1 MCTSPGVQQ
10 DEDEEKEEKE
20 ERNVDARDEYGC
32 TPLHLALLNGAPWSG
47 WHAGGGDPR
56 PRPPHPTLNLPPT
69 LSREAGHASCAKAL
83 LEAGAEVEYKLEQQ
97 SALHL
102 ALAHGCL
109 AGRTEAAAECV
120 QLLLGA
126 EAPLEATDDLQ
137 RTPLHVAAALGLGA
151 CLQLLLEA
159 DMERKTLSALDRALA
174 TPLHTAAR
182 AGHAGCVDAL
192 LSASAPTGCTDRYGR
207 NELHAAAHVG
217 ACDAIT
223 LLLRPS
229 NVGPAAAVLLAAKD
243 SRGRT
248 PAEVAALRGH
258 AQAAALLSPACVPA
272 VSVAPH
278 VRPGPTLILAPPDC
292 DQHRTAAVLARGAP
306 EPPPENPRRLDAL
319 LHPAQGVLHSTEFAD
334 PARVLLDRTCN
345 RAAQLGDVLRCH
357 EWSYVRRLQ
366 AAIRVVPDAPG
377 VVGSL
382 DGDTGVSAGSFR
394 AALAA
399 AGAVCEAVDRLLAGA
414 ARNAFCA
421 VRPPGHHAGPFGP
434 VSPHEPPGSGS
445 HGFCLL
451 NNVAIGAA
459 YAMAVHR
466 GTVARVAIVDFD
478 VHHGQ
483 GTEACVEAVVPT
495 SVRLPFT
502 TVAAEGHLRVQT
514 CKPWLGETDR
524 HNVFFASVHGYGGG
538 FYPGTG
544 PTVDTDPAGGG
555 FSLSSAQQAL
565 EWDQDGVVQVPRA
578 EALEGHP
585 TGGPHVIDIGMAGTG
600 PKPGRGEAWR
610 RVWAGRVLPSLDA
623 FAPDLIFVSAGFD
636 AHAKDD
642 IQGPVN
648 LGVTEPDYEWL
659 TSQLVAI
666 ANTHAQGR
674 LISVLEG
681 GYRVH
686 GGPASAFGRSVAAHV
701 RALSTPSAERYDGVA
716 ERDALHAFWARRAK
730 EQAEAQARAE
740 AELAALQAEAGMDA
754 AGAPD
759 AAAAA
764 PADDAGGRR
773 KRPRAAVDYAALAEK
788 LKEEES
794 ARLAGG
800 AAQPGPDDMV

>member
-1 MCTSPGVQQ
+1 V
-10 DEDEEKEEKE
+10 K
-20 ERNVDARDEYGC
+20 
-32 TPLHLALLNGAPWSG
+32 
-47 WHAGGGDPR
+47 
-56 PRPPHPTLNLPPT
+56 PHPRTHPPT
-69 LSREAGHASCAKAL
+69 APPPNSVAGHASCAKAL

-109 AGRTEAAAECV
+109 DGRAEAAAACV

-126 EAPLEATDDLQ
+126 EASLEMTDDLQ
-137 RTPLHVAAALGLGA
+137 RTPLHVAAALGLSA
-151 CLQLLLEA
+151 SLKLLLEA
-159 DMERKTLSALDRALA
+159 DTENKTLSALDRALA

-182 AGHAGCVDAL
+182 GGHGDCVDAL
-192 LSASAPTGCTDRYGR
+192 LSAGAPTGCTDRHGS
-207 NELHAAAHVG
+207 NELHAAAYLG
-217 ACDAIT
+217 ACDAIR
-223 LLLRPS
+223 LLLRAS
-229 NVGPAAAVLLAAKD
+229 NVGPAASVLLAAKD

-258 AQAAALLSPACVPA
+258 AEAASLLSPAGAPA

-278 VRPGPTLILAPPDC
+278 VRLGPTLILAPPDC

-319 LHPAQGVLHSTEFAD
+319 LDPAQGVLHSTEFAD
-334 PARVLLDRTCN
+334 PARVLLDRTTN

-366 AAIRVVPDAPG
+366 AAIRGVPDAPG

-399 AGAVCEAVDRLLAGA
+399 AGAVCEAVDRMVAGT

-434 VSPHEPPGSGS
+434 VSPSEPPGSGS

-466 GTVARVAIVDFD
+466 GTFARVAIVDFD

-483 GTEACVEAVVPT
+483 GTEACVEAVVP
-495 SVRLPFT
+495 SAVRLPFT
-502 TVAAEGHLRVQT
+502 TVATEGTLRVQT

-524 HNVFFASVHGYGGG
+524 HNVFFASVHGFGGG

-555 FSLSSAQQAL
+555 LSLTSPLQAL
-565 EWDQDGVVQVPRA
+565 EWDQDGVVQVHRSQ
-578 EALEGHP
+578 ALEGHP
-585 TGGPHVIDIGMAGTG
+585 TGGPRVIDVGMAGTG
-600 PKPGRGEAWR
+600 PKSGRGEAWR
-610 RVWAGRVLPSLDA
+610 RVWAGRVLPCLDA

-659 TSQLVAI
+659 TAQLVAI

-674 LISVLEG
+674 IISVLEG

-701 RALSTPSAERYDGVA
+701 RALSNPSAERYDGVA
-716 ERDALHAFWARRAK
+716 ERDALHAFWARRAR
-730 EQAEAQARAE
+730 EQAEAQARAD
-740 AELAALQAEAGMDA
+740 AELAALQAD
-754 AGAPD
+754 AGAD
-759 AAAAA
+759 AAAGVPAGD
-764 PADDAGGRR
+764 ADDAGGRR

-794 ARLAGG
+794 ARQAS
-800 AAQPGPDDMV
+800 APVAME